1 VIALL
6 AFLIAALPWTPAQI
20 AKLHADVDRM
30 LSSAQTLRG
39 AHVGFLA
46 VDTRTGR
53 VLYEH
58 HADDAFM
65 PASTLKVITG
75 SAALAT
81 LGPDFTFTTQ
91 VATLTDGTSTK
102 LVLIGG
108 GDALLNANDLDD
120 AAAAVAAAN
129 VGPISEID
137 ADTSRFDQERYGYG
151 WTLDDLPEAYAP
163 PLTALCYQDNV
174 AGHEPRVDPEHV
186 ALAILARDLRTR
198 GVTLPDVI
206 PSDVLV
212 RPPPA
217 AYNVVWTHQSRPLA
231 QYLASMWYPSDN
243 LIAEMLIKSI
253 GVASN
258 GVPGTAAGGAKREE
272 RWLRSIGID
281 TTRNTAIF
289 DGSGVSIYDR
299 LSPRTLVRVFQVD
312 WRSPNR
318 DAILAALPLA
328 GVRGTIRNAFAGMPA
343 RGRTYA
349 KDGNRL
355 FASALSGYLM
365 PLHHGTVTF
374 AFMVDDWTGDDDD
387 LDRFEGL
394 LLSRFITG

>member
-1 VIALL
+1 MIALL